1 MRDWNLK
8 SSLETRHFGKISYVI
23 ITIIAA
29 CSLCGCDVSQ
39 KARELLNETGV
50 IESESAGSTASE
62 TANPDATSG
71 AIKVID
77 INGDVHETNVDVI
90 NEGEAED
97 NATEALPARNLAQVS
112 QNLSVTDENNFAYSE
127 LSDSCQNC
135 YSEIYS
141 ILCEQLEK
149 VELTSKDPDEIDLAF
164 RAVMVDHPEIFY
176 VKGYSIGK
184 YMSGNTLKK
193 IVFSGTYTMT
203 KEEIE
208 RGKTLIDEYASKV
221 IEGYNGDGGDYDRIK
236 YVYDYLIR
244 NNEYVPESE
253 NNQNI
258 LSVVE
263 NGQTVCQGYTK
274 AMQLILNRMGIFC
287 TLVNGTAC
295 GSGGVPNPEDL
306 ADVKNAEWGGH
317 VWNIVRCNGMYY
329 NVDVTW
335 GDAAITLMNVD
346 GREANN
352 LDVNYEFFLV
362 DDASLDETHN
372 PEPVVSM
379 PYCNSM
385 EDNYYIHEGLYFTG
399 VDPDKFYRAFESALA
414 AGDSIVFVKASSREV
429 YNEIKRHLFDEQNVF
444 EYLGRTNVR
453 YVEFAERNLIMISL

>member
-8 SSLETRHFGKISYVI
+8 SSRETKYLKTISYVI
-23 ITIIAA
+23 ITSIALFGLSA
-29 CSLCGCDVSQ
+29 CNALQ
-39 KARELLNETGV
+39 KVQDNLSRTDV
-50 IESESAGSTASE
+50 IESGAFDPIIPEAENSE
-62 TANPDATSG
+62 PGAG

-77 INGDVHETNVDVI
+77 INGDVHETSVDVI
-90 NEGEAED
+90 EESEAGSGTSD
-97 NATEALPARNLAQVS
+97 VLPPRNLAQVA
-112 QNLSVTDENNFAYSE
+112 QNLSIMGDNNFAYSE
-127 LSDSCQNC
+127 LSESAKNC
-135 YSEIYS
+135 YLEVYA
-141 ILCEQLEK
+141 ILCDMLEK

-193 IVFSGTYTMT
+193 IVFSGTYTMS
-203 KEEIE
+203 KEEVE
-208 RGKTLIDEYASKV
+208 KDKLLVEEYTDRV
-221 IEGYNGDGGDYDRIK
+221 IGGYSGDGSDYDKIK

-244 NNEYVPESE
+244 NNEYVPGSL

-263 NGQTVCQGYTK
+263 GGQTVCQGYTK
-274 AMQLILNRMGIFC
+274 AMQLILNKMDIFC

-295 GSGGVPNPEDL
+295 GSGGVPDPEDL
-306 ADVKNAEWGGH
+306 ANVQNAEWGGH

-335 GDAAITLMNVD
+335 GDAAITLMNAD
-346 GREANN
+346 GMTADNV
-352 LDVNYEFFLV
+352 DVNYEFFLV
-362 DDASLDETHN
+362 DDASLDETHD
-372 PEPVVSM
+372 PEPVVTM
-379 PYCNSM
+379 PRCNSM

-399 VDPDKFYRAFESALA
+399 VDPEGFYRAFESSLA
-414 AGDSIVFVKASSREV
+414 SGESIMFIKASSPEV
-429 YNEIKRHLFDEQNVF
+429 YNDIRRHLFDDQNVF
-444 EYLGRTNVR
+444 EYMGRTNVR